1 MPATEW
7 IAIVP
12 TPIALDIFASGGHQG
27 TLDLRQDRSEQLV
40 VVSGY
45 SKGNI
50 RRHNSAG
57 WLEDHYLNHGTINR
71 DTGLWF
77 RVEPELHAMGYY
89 AVLRDGVLPIKTF
102 WEKVLSG
109 RRVLSSRGLS
119 FALAFSAHPKTGE
132 PIWSGW
138 WLAEDEARWCGV
150 IEIDETADLLA
161 PVAQAWPL
169 DACFKERVVVVGAGS
184 IGSAACESLCAYG
197 LRDLVLVDPDRLQPH
212 NIARHRVD
220 RSQVGRYKVNA
231 LAAHLRR
238 RDATVQVQGLSLDV
252 IDDAD
257 QLRPVIA
264 DANGVLVATDGVES
278 RRVANYLACQAR
290 VPAVFACVLD
300 NGRYGEILRYVPH
313 RTGCLLCARAK
324 LIDTGAMDPEPSL
337 DRGYGTGTRHL
348 PMTAVGSDLGLVGDL
363 AAKTLVATLLE
374 RRGHRDQRL
383 PGDHAIIGLR
393 PALGRAAPFEIQHAC
408 EIRWHPIAASRAECP
423 CCSQM

>member
-1 MPATEW
+1 MAASDW

-27 TLDLRQDRSEQLV
+27 TLDLRQDNAEQLV

-57 WLEDHYLNHGTINR
+57 WLEDHYLNYGTINQ

-89 AVLRDGVLPIKTF
+89 AVLRDGVLPIETF
-102 WEKVLSG
+102 WENVQSG
-109 RRVLSSRGLS
+109 HRVLSPRGLS
-119 FALAFSAHPKTGE
+119 FALAFSAHPETGE

-138 WLAEDEARWCGV
+138 WLSVDEARWCGV
-150 IEIDETADLLA
+150 IEIDEIADILA
-161 PVAQAWPL
+161 PVAKAWPL
-169 DACFKERVVVVGAGS
+169 DACAQERVVVVGAGS

-197 LRDLVLVDPDRLQPH
+197 VRDLVLVDPDRLQPH

-231 LAAHLRR
+231 LANKLRK
-238 RDATVQVQGLSLDV
+238 RDAHVQVRPLPLDV

-264 DANGVLVATDGVES
+264 EATGVLVASDGVES
-278 RRVANYLACQAR
+278 RRVANYLACQAQ

-300 NGRYGEILRYVPH
+300 NGGYGEILRYIPH
-313 RTGCLLCARAK
+313 RTGCLLCARAA
-324 LIDTGAMDPEPSL
+324 LIDSGALDPEPAL
-337 DRGYGTGTRHL
+337 DRGYGTGSRHL
-348 PMTAVGSDLGLVGDL
+348 AMTAVGGDLGLVGEL
-363 AAKTLVATLLE
+363 AAKALVGTLLE
-374 RRGHRDQRL
+374 RRGFHDQRL
-383 PGDHAIIGLR
+383 PADHAIVGLR
-393 PALGRAAPFEIQHAC
+393 PGPRRAAPFDIEHAG
-408 EIRWHPIAASRAECP
+408 EIRWHPTGPSRADCP
-423 CCSQM
+423 CCGRP